1 MGTVEHTLVVGIA
14 LVLAVLFVFLG
25 NFRAAAVVAAV
36 IPLAL
41 CVSFISMEHF
51 HVPANL
57 ISLGAIDFGVI
68 VDAAV
73 IVMENIMRHLEEGAE
88 KLEDAIVKATNEVQR
103 AMIFSTASSSWRIR
117 RCSSSAAWKAS
128 SSSRWRSRWALR

>member
-1 MGTVEHTLVVGIA
+1 QVLLDITMGTVEHTLVVGIA

-25 NFRAAAVVAAV
+25 NLRAAAVVAAV

-41 CVSFISMEHF
+41 CVSFINMEHF

-73 IVMENIMRHLEEGAE
+73 IVMENIMRHLE
-88 KLEDAIVKATNEVQR
+88 
-103 AMIFSTASSSWRIR
+103 
-117 RCSSSAAWKAS
+117 
-128 SSSRWRSRWALR
+128 

>member
-1 MGTVEHTLVVGIA
+1 
-14 LVLAVLFVFLG
+14 
-25 NFRAAAVVAAV
+25 
-36 IPLAL
+36 L

-103 AMIFSTASSSWRIR
+103 AMIFSTGIIIVAYSPLFFIGGVEGIIFKPMAFTMGFALMASIVLSLTFVP
-117 RCSSSAAWKAS
+117 AATSFVFGKTLHPHSPAFI
-128 SSSRWRSRWALR
+128 A